1 MLQNQTEVRHWSV
14 NISSFCLTHFP
25 IMDFNDALKI
35 YSEEIL
41 NNCIALSC
49 LAGSLQCKLFG
60 ALFPP
65 PSPSPR
71 ACSQAS
77 GVQWRACRAESHVFV
92 RGKLTNHNVRYYKD
106 VLACL
111 YRLLWLVKIMYQTPF
126 LSNRKFYPRSPVK
139 RLSFEDGKIAV
150 ALLNLAE
157 ILIFLSF
164 CR

>member
-1 MLQNQTEVRHWSV
+1 MLQNQTEVRHLSV
-14 NISSFCLTHFP
+14 NTSSFYLTHFP

-77 GVQWRACRAESHVFV
+77 GV
-92 RGKLTNHNVRYYKD
+92 RGVQKVT
-106 VLACL
+106 
-111 YRLLWLVKIMYQTPF
+111 F
-126 LSNRKFYPRSPVK
+126 LC
-139 RLSFEDGKIAV
+139 V
-150 ALLNLAE
+150 AN
-157 ILIFLSF
+157 
-164 CR
+164 

>member
-65 PSPSPR
+65 HHRPLELAR
-71 ACSQAS
+71 KQVAFS
-77 GVQWRACRAESHVFV
+77 GVRAVQKVTFLCVGNWPITMSVITRTS
-92 RGKLTNHNVRYYKD
+92 
-106 VLACL
+106 
-111 YRLLWLVKIMYQTPF
+111 WLVYIAFCDWWKSCIRRLFWATGNFIQGRRWRGCRLKTG
-126 LSNRKFYPRSPVK
+126 KSP
-139 RLSFEDGKIAV
+139 
-150 ALLNLAE
+150 LL
-157 ILIFLSF
+157 
-164 CR
+164 C